1 MLLHARYGFMPQLR
15 HISHEP
21 PLPQSA
27 TRIPLSL
34 PYHHPLTEHH
44 LLYLYPPLFLFSLI
58 FSLYTMSKGLSDKA
72 KGKQRAVEPVEEPP
86 SRELMVRFTEGVPDL
101 TIRVAKKDFVRDVK
115 NNVRIN
121 LL

>member
-21 PLPQSA
+21 SLPQSA

-34 PYHHPLTEHH
+34 PYLTEHR
-44 LLYLYPPLFLFSLI
+44 LLYLYPSLFLFSLI